1 MVMRNVGFDRSVAV
15 SRSGPPSRITTAERL
30 CCLLTLGARQAE
42 AVLAGEPVA
51 INLEW
56 VAQRTGFDV
65 ATLRRLLR
73 SRESLDSLRLSPNRL
88 TRSQVERI
96 PEMQADRVDLVLTGR
111 PYYSMSDLE
120 VASGVPLD
128 VLGALFQVN
137 RLEMLES
144 AGSRPLRLTPVPGKF
159 LLRSEAPTRDADR
172 AWSLGLAASP
182 CGLSAEVLLLVPRDA
197 REIRHGHE
205 LRVAFGDRIHPVF
218 RDDLGFERFFVP
230 GSLEIWFRRDVDAD
244 RVRRVLGRLGARVRT
259 AHPGSA
265 HYNVDLVGPPA
276 DGDLLAATLA
286 RAAEAW
292 RCPDVLFVEPE
303 QVGIDGLGAWRA
315 GFADAGTS

>member
-1 MVMRNVGFDRSVAV
+1 
-15 SRSGPPSRITTAERL
+15 
-30 CCLLTLGARQAE
+30 
-42 AVLAGEPVA
+42 
-51 INLEW
+51 
-56 VAQRTGFDV
+56 
-65 ATLRRLLR
+65 
-73 SRESLDSLRLSPNRL
+73 
-88 TRSQVERI
+88 
-96 PEMQADRVDLVLTGR
+96 MQADRVDLVLTGR